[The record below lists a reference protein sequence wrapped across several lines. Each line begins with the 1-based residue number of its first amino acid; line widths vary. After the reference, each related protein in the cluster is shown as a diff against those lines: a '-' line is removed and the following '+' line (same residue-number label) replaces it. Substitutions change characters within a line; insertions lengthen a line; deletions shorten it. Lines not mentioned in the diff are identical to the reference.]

1 MNFRT
6 QFSLVLFLCF
16 LGTSWSQEKD
26 SVASASY
33 NELKISFFSF
43 KKTDV
48 VTAKKYANLILQK
61 AKTDQNSDEESIAH
75 LLLADIENELGNYV
89 IALQE
94 ADKTIAHS
102 KKIQNKNTLTFS
114 YKVKGSVYR
123 NLGRYENAILYY
135 LKVDSIAKVDQNIV
149 QQVKSNHD
157 IGLIK
162 HELGKHEEA
171 ATIFLEN
178 LEKLKPV
185 ATNNAVTFLNTYIA
199 LTATYIH
206 LDTQKASEYNKIIK
220 QLTEKDNDKTSLLYY
235 YLFEGKIHVFEKK
248 YQEAQ
253 PFLAEAATLA
263 LNFKDDRNLFAIY
276 RLQGKCFLELQ
287 EFDSAIEVLE
297 KAKAIKVK
305 QQFLHLERYEV
316 LSLLANSYER
326 NGQRKE
332 ALLNY
337 EEALSVVEQ
346 NKEVKNTTSKLIEV
360 GFDINYYK
368 NKIKELTEILS
379 KEQQSNQL
387 LRYAGIVLLLI
398 LLIVAYRF
406 QTQKR
411 KNKEKFKNLLNHIDS
426 LEKKQ
431 QKVAPKNTST
441 PRKISDEQAA
451 NILTAL
457 DKFEQNHG
465 FLNSK
470 TSLTSL
476 AKKAN
481 TNTSYLSKIINTHKG
496 QTFKNYITTLRINYA
511 LQRLKNDKQ
520 FRSYSIKGISEEL
533 GFKSEGSFSRAFKA
547 QTGIYPSYF
556 IKNITAG
563 L

>member
-1 MNFRT
+1 MNFRYH
-6 QFSLVLFLCF
+6 FSLLLLVCF
-16 LGTSWSQEKD
+16 LGNLCAQEKD
-26 SVASASY
+26 SLRSLTY
-33 NELKISFFSF
+33 DELKKSFFSS
-43 KKTDV
+43 KKTDIEI
-48 VTAKKYANLILQK
+48 AKKYATLSLQK
-61 AKTDQNSDEESIAH
+61 AIAEQNADEESIAH
-75 LLLADIENELGNYV
+75 LLVADIENELTNYV

-102 KKIQNKNTLTFS
+102 KKVKNKAILKLA

-123 NLGRYENAILYY
+123 NLGQYENAILYY
-135 LKVDSIAKVDQNIV
+135 LKVDSIAQVDQDVI

-162 HELGKHEEA
+162 HDIGQHQDA
-171 ATIFLEN
+171 ADIFLEN
-178 LEKLKPV
+178 LEKIKPV
-185 ATNNAVTFLNTYIA
+185 TDKKVTFLNTYIA
-199 LTATYIH
+199 LTASYIYI
-206 LDTQKASEYNKIIK
+206 DTKKAAEYNKEIK
-220 QLTEKDNDKTSLLYY
+220 KLVESDANDGKLFYY

-248 YQEAQ
+248 YEEAQ
-253 PFLAEAATLA
+253 PFLAKAAQLA
-263 LNFKDDRNLFAIY
+263 IDLQDERNLFAVY
-276 RLQGKCFLELQ
+276 RLQGKCYLELQ
-287 EFDSAIEVLE
+287 QFEKAIEVLE

-305 QQFLHLERYEV
+305 QQFLLIERYEV
-316 LSLLANSYER
+316 LSLLASSYER

-337 EEALSVVEQ
+337 EEALAVMEQ
-346 NKEVKNTTSKLIEV
+346 NKEVKNTASKLIEV
-360 GFDINYYK
+360 GFDITYFK

-387 LRYAGIVLLLI
+387 LRYVGLALLTI
-398 LLIVAYRF
+398 LLFVSYRF

-411 KNKEKFKNLLNHIDS
+411 KNKVKFKDLLAHIES
-426 LEKKQ
+426 LEKNQ
-431 QKVAPKNTST
+431 SQKPVKSNQKTK
-441 PRKISDEQAA
+441 KISDEQAES
-451 NILTAL
+451 ILAAL
-457 DKFEQNHG
+457 EKFEQNHG

-481 TNTSYLSKIINTHKG
+481 TNTSYLSKMINTHKG

>member
-1 MNFRT
+1 MNFRYH
-6 QFSLVLFLCF
+6 FSLLLFVCF
-16 LGTSWSQEKD
+16 LGNLCAQEKD
-26 SVASASY
+26 SVAALTY
-33 NELKISFFSF
+33 DELKKSFFAF

-48 VTAKKYANLILQK
+48 EAAKKYAALSLQK
-61 AKTDQNSDEESIAH
+61 AIAEQNAAEESIAH
-75 LLLADIENELGNYV
+75 LLIADVENDLGNYV

-94 ADKTIAHS
+94 ADQTIVHS
-102 KKIQNKNTLTFS
+102 KKTKNKPILTLA

-123 NLGRYENAILYY
+123 NLGRYESALLYY
-135 LKVDSIAKVDQNIV
+135 LKVDSIAQVDQNII

-157 IGLIK
+157 VGLIK
-162 HELGKHEEA
+162 HEIGQHQDA
-171 ATIFLEN
+171 ADIFLEN
-178 LEKLKPV
+178 LEKIKPV
-185 ATNNAVTFLNTYIA
+185 SAKNKVTFLNTYIA

-206 LDTQKASEYNKIIK
+206 LDTKKAAEYNQEIK
-220 QLTEKDNDKTSLLYY
+220 KLTESDANNGKLFYY

-248 YQEAQ
+248 YEKAQ
-253 PFLAEAATLA
+253 PLLAKAAQLA
-263 LNFKDDRNLFAIY
+263 TDLKDDRNLFAVY
-276 RLQGKCFLELQ
+276 RLQGKCYLELQ
-287 EFDSAIEVLE
+287 QFEKAIDVLE

-305 QQFLHLERYEV
+305 QQFLHIERYEV

-337 EEALSVVEQ
+337 EEALAVMEQ

-360 GFDINYYK
+360 GFDITYFK
-368 NKIKELTEILS
+368 NKIKELTEILA
-379 KEQQSNQL
+379 KEQQNNQL
-387 LRYAGIVLLLI
+387 LRYAGLVLLII
-398 LLIVAYRF
+398 LLLVTYRF
-406 QTQKR
+406 QSQKR
-411 KNKEKFKNLLNHIDS
+411 KNKLKFKKLLDHIES
-426 LEKKQ
+426 LEKTKQ
-431 QKVAPKNTST
+431 IVPKSNNQ
-441 PRKISDEQAA
+441 PKKISDQQAES
-451 NILTAL
+451 ILAAL
-457 DKFEQNHG
+457 EKFEQNHG

-470 TSLTSL
+470 TSLTTL

-481 TNTSYLSKIINTHKG
+481 TNTSYLSKVINTHKG